1 MKNVLWLICLFVSF
15 TSAAIPNEKEPE
27 KTTEEKKNEG
37 PNLEERILLVLKYGT
52 SMQVRDTIPKILKLE
67 ESKQKVF
74 IPELKKLAESRDV
87 LLRRK
92 LAEMIGKLKWSE
104 LDPLL
109 AKLLA
114 APEDEIFYA
123 VVVSLQKKK
132 IPEALP
138 IMIEQIKE
146 ADFTKASN
154 RVPDLL
160 RLYGSYEDN
169 TLCEFLFEVMN
180 KEDTYQEFQFGILK
194 YFAKVKP
201 VYQPSIDFS
210 MEKLK
215 DEEEDLKVRAM
226 AVYVLGQQKIAA
238 AAEDLRNELKK
249 IDEIADIDERRKY
262 SQLRVNLIRS
272 LTELEDENVISIL
285 IEMSRDDDEK
295 VRLKAV
301 EQLAELNL
309 EKYRELIE
317 YKAKYDP
324 SLKVQK
330 KAKSYIEEDDEE
342 KEEKAVERD
351 DTEPGNS

>member
-1 MKNVLWLICLFVSF
+1 MKHVLWLFCFLISLAS
-15 TSAAIPNEKEPE
+15 TAISKESKPE
-27 KTTEEKKNEG
+27 TATKEERDNT

-67 ESKQKVF
+67 ESKQKIF
-74 IPELKKLAESRDV
+74 IPELKTLAASRDV

-104 LDPLL
+104 LDSLL
-109 AKLLA
+109 AKLLE

-138 IMIEQIKE
+138 IMIEQIKK

-154 RVPDLL
+154 RLPDLL

-210 MEKLK
+210 MKKLQ

-272 LTELEDENVISIL
+272 LTELEDENIISIL

-330 KAKSYIEEDDEE
+330 KAKSYIEEDDKEEE
-342 KEEKAVERD
+342 KPVERD

>member
-1 MKNVLWLICLFVSF
+1 MRGFLWLFWVLLMLPTLTF
-15 TSAAIPNEKEPE
+15 AEDKEPE
-27 KTTEEKKNEG
+27 KTAEEKVDKS
-37 PNLEERILLVLKYGT
+37 PSLEERILLVLKYGT

-67 ESKQKVF
+67 ESEQKVF
-74 IPELKKLAESRDV
+74 IPQLRELSNSRDV

-92 LAEMIGKLKWSE
+92 LAEMIGKLKWND
-104 LDPLL
+104 LDLLL
-109 AKLLA
+109 ASLLQ
-114 APEDEIFYA
+114 APEDEVFYA
-123 VVVSLQKKK
+123 VVIALQKKK

-138 IMIEQIKE
+138 IIQSEIKS

-160 RLYGSYEDN
+160 RLYATYQDSS
-169 TLCEFLFEVMN
+169 LCEFLYEIL
-180 KEDTYQEFQFGILK
+180 KQEDTYQEFQFGILK

-201 VYQPSIDFS
+201 VYQPSIDYAL
-210 MEKLK
+210 EKFK
-215 DEEEDLKVRAM
+215 DDEEDLKVRAM
-226 AVYVLGQQKIAA
+226 AVYILGQQKVSSAA
-238 AAEDLRNELKK
+238 ADLRGALDK

-272 LTELEDENVISIL
+272 LTELEDEKVIEIL
-285 IEMSRDDDEK
+285 IEMSRDDDEL

-324 SLKVQK
+324 SLKVQE
-330 KAKSYIEEDDEE
+330 KAKSFIEDK
-342 KEEKAVERD
+342 KEEETPIERD